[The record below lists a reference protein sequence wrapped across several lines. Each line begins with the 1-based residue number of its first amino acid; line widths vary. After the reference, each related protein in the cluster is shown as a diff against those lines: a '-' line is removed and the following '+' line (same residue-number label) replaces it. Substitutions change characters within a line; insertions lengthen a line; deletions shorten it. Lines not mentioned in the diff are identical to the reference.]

1 MKEWF
6 DLEDKVAVVV
16 GGATGIGR
24 AIALGYARAG
34 AHVVASSRR
43 RQQVEETAHEIVVL
57 GRKTLRLT
65 CDVQNPGTLVELC
78 DAVVAEFG
86 RVDIL
91 VVSSGVLCK
100 APSIEMPEEDLVRVI
115 DINLNGTFRA
125 NQVFGRQM
133 IAQKGGAI
141 INIAS
146 VAANRSV
153 VEMAPYGASKA
164 GVISL
169 TRALGSEWA
178 RFHVR
183 VNAISPGPFK
193 TPLNVELLKIPG
205 RADLVLS
212 RLPMNRFGELEELVG
227 TAIYLAT
234 DASSYV
240 TGTTIPV
247 EGGYLGMGF

>member
-1 MKEWF
+1 MKEQF
-6 DLEDKVAVVV
+6 SLEDQVAVVV
-16 GGATGIGR
+16 GGASGIGR
-24 AIALGYARAG
+24 AIAKGYAQAG
-34 AHVVASSRR
+34 AHVVVSSRR
-43 RQQVEETAHEIVVL
+43 LQQVEETAQEITAL
-57 GRKTLRLT
+57 GRKTLSLT
-65 CDVQNPGTLVELC
+65 CDVQDSESLVALC
-78 DAVVAEFG
+78 EAVVEEFG
-86 RVDIL
+86 KVDIL

-100 APSIEMPEEDLVRVI
+100 APSVEMSEENLVRVV

-133 IAQKGGAI
+133 IAQKGGTI

-153 VEMAPYGASKA
+153 MQMAPYGASKA

-178 RFHVR
+178 RFNVR

-193 TPLNVELLKIPG
+193 TPLNVDLLKIPG

-247 EGGYLGMGF
+247 EGGYLGLGF

>member
-1 MKEWF
+1 M
-6 DLEDKVAVVV
+6 
-16 GGATGIGR
+16 
-24 AIALGYARAG
+24 
-34 AHVVASSRR
+34 
-43 RQQVEETAHEIVVL
+43 
-57 GRKTLRLT
+57 
-65 CDVQNPGTLVELC
+65 
-78 DAVVAEFG
+78 
-86 RVDIL
+86 
-91 VVSSGVLCK
+91 
-100 APSIEMPEEDLVRVI
+100 RVI

-133 IAQKGGAI
+133 IAQERGAI

-146 VAANRSV
+146 VAGSRGIL
-153 VEMAPYGASKA
+153 ELAPYSASKA

-169 TRALGSEWA
+169 TGTLAAEWA
-178 RFHVR
+178 RYNVR

-205 RADLVLS
+205 RAELALS
-212 RLPMNRFGELEELVG
+212 RLPMNRFGDLEELVG

-247 EGGYLGMGF
+247 EGGFLALGF